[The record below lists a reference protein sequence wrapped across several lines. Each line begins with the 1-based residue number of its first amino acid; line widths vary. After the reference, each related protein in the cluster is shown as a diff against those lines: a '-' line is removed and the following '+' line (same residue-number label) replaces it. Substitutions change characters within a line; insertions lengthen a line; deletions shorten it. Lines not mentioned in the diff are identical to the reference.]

1 MSGKN
6 IYSDGEQNKK
16 SNFHK
21 NKKLFNVYDI
31 NVGRILI
38 SKKELYGK
46 KTHSNTLL
54 EIMMMMMI
62 IIIIIMSSG
71 YYVLSFIK

>member
-38 SKKELYGK
+38 
-46 KTHSNTLL
+46 
-54 EIMMMMMI
+54 
-62 IIIIIMSSG
+62 
-71 YYVLSFIK
+71 